1 MPITRRRL
9 GQGAVALVSSGLA
22 VGWLADAVHASDEAA
37 VTAAIDALKKA
48 LAGADGAALKD
59 LLAEQLVYVHSSGKV
74 ESKAEVIG
82 IVGGKK
88 TVYRNVAFDD
98 VKVSMAGTGN
108 AVARAVFSGEAETD
122 GKVNPF
128 KVGTMMVFAR
138 QDGKWRLLARQAYRL
153 S

>member
-9 GQGAVALVSSGLA
+9 GHGAAALVSSGLA
-22 VGWLADAVHASDEAA
+22 VGLVADAALASEEAA
-37 VTAAIDALKKA
+37 VTAAVDALKKA
-48 LAGADGAALKD
+48 IETGDAAALKD

-74 ESKAEVIG
+74 ENKVEVIE

-88 TVYRNVAFDD
+88 TVYKKVAFDD
-98 VKVSMAGTGN
+98 VKVSMAGAGN

-128 KVGTMMVFAR
+128 KVGTMMVFAK